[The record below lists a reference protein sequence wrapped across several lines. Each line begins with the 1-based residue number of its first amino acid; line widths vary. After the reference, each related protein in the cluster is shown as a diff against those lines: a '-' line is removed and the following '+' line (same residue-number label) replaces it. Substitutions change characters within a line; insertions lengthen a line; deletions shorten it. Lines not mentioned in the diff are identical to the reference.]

1 MWTVLKLHREQ
12 GSLFVVK
19 RTIDPLHRLF
29 LLNRSGIENFA
40 LDLSKDLLLQVAVLM
55 QSQSETIILTI

>member
-1 MWTVLKLHREQ
+1 M
-12 GSLFVVK
+12 VK

-40 LDLSKDLLLQVAVLM
+40 LDLSKDLLLQVAVLT